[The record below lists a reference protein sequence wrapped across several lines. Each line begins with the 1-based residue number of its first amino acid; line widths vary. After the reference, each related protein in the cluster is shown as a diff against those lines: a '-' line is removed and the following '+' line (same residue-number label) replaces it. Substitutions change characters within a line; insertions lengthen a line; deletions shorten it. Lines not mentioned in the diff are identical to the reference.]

1 MKGKPALQIV
11 KVVSGGQTGVDRAA
25 LDTAI
30 FLQIEHGGWCP
41 AGRRAEDGVIPHR
54 YDLREMNSRDYVK
67 RTEQNVIDS
76 DGTLV
81 LYCNKMRGGTLLT
94 FRLASKHNRPRLA
107 IDISALDLNPETVRD
122 WIVAENIGVLNV
134 GGPRESS
141 SPGIGRKAEQFLSM
155 VLNTAD

>member
-1 MKGKPALQIV
+1 M
-11 KVVSGGQTGVDRAA
+11 DRAA

-41 AGRRAEDGVIPHR
+41 AGRRAEDGVIPYR
-54 YDLREMNSRDYVK
+54 YDLQEMNSRDYAK

-81 LYCNKMRGGTLLT
+81 LYCNQMRGGTLLT

-107 IDISALDLNPETVRD
+107 IDIAAPDSNPETVRD

-141 SPGIGRKAEQFLSM
+141 HPGIGQQAEQFLNSA
-155 VLNTAD
+155 LETAD

>member
-1 MKGKPALQIV
+1 M
-11 KVVSGGQTGVDRAA
+11 DRAA

-41 AGRRAEDGVIPHR
+41 AGRRAEDGVIPYR
-54 YDLREMNSRDYVK
+54 YDLQEMNSRDYAK

-81 LYCNKMRGGTLLT
+81 LYCNQMQGGTLLT
-94 FRLASKHNRPRLA
+94 FRLASNHNRPRLA
-107 IDISALDLNPETVRD
+107 IDIAAPDANPESVRD
-122 WIVAENIGVLNV
+122 WIVAENISVLNV

-141 SPGIGRKAEQFLSM
+141 TPGIGQKAEQFLSR

>member
-1 MKGKPALQIV
+1 M
-11 KVVSGGQTGVDRAA
+11 DRAA

-41 AGRRAEDGVIPHR
+41 AGRRAEDGVIPYR
-54 YDLREMNSRDYVK
+54 YDLQEMNSRDYAK

-76 DGTLV
+76 DGTFV
-81 LYCNKMRGGTLLT
+81 LYCNQMRGGTLLT
-94 FRLASKHNRPRLA
+94 YRLASKHNRPRLA
-107 IDISALDLNPETVRD
+107 IDIAAPDSNPETVRD

-141 SPGIGRKAEQFLSM
+141 HPGIGQQAEQFLNS
-155 VLNTAD
+155 VLKTAD